1 MSDNIP
7 AVVVGG
13 QVNGLGVVRSLAM
26 GGVRTITVDTTLTR
40 PAMWS
45 RFSERAL
52 VENLSGQPLVDSL
65 LRLQKRIGGRPV
77 MILTDEIAV
86 GTVSQHRDALAAAYR
101 FQLPSAEMV
110 ETLEDKAR
118 FQGFAKQ
125 HDLPV
130 PATIVLSQ
138 DTDLTQLAGL
148 QYPIIVKPADK
159 RSVHTGRT
167 RRVELVSDADEARAI
182 CQEMLATAG
191 QIVVQEWIDG
201 PDSEIYFSLF
211 HRAKNTSTTSI
222 FHGRKVISHP
232 PRVGSTALCVAAPE
246 VADVLGPVTETF
258 VGAAD
263 YQGFG
268 SLEFKRSATTG
279 KFLIIE
285 PTVARTDWQE
295 EIATL
300 SGVNLPLI
308 AYRDALGLPPLDAVP
323 VDRAVAWRETFLR
336 GRNGSPTLAG
346 IRTYDGYWRNDD
358 PGPAVVFYAHLAARS
373 VAQRFERQLGRLRLS
388 A

>member
-1 MSDNIP
+1 MPDLSP

-45 RFSERAL
+45 RFSARVL
-52 VENLSGQPLVDSL
+52 VENLSGPVLVDSL
-65 LRLQKRIGGRPV
+65 VQLQKRIGGRPV
-77 MILTDEIAV
+77 MILADEIAV
-86 GTVSQHRDALAAAYR
+86 GTVSRHRDTLAAAYQFR
-101 FQLPSAEMV
+101 LPSAEMV
-110 ETLEDKAR
+110 RTLEDKAG
-118 FQGFAKQ
+118 FLAFAKR
-125 HDLPV
+125 HHLPV
-130 PATIVLSQ
+130 PATLVLSHAAE
-138 DTDLTQLAGL
+138 LAQLAAL
-148 QYPIIVKPADK
+148 RYPVIVKPADK
-159 RSVHTGRT
+159 RSVHTGRS
-167 RRVELVSDADEARAI
+167 RRIELVANADAARAI
-182 CQEMLATAG
+182 CREMLGTAG
-191 QIVVQEWIDG
+191 RIVVQEWIDG

-211 HRAKNTSTTSI
+211 YRDKFTKTTSV
-222 FHGRKVISHP
+222 FHGRKVTSHP
-232 PRVGSTALCVAAPE
+232 PRVGSTAVCVAAPE
-246 VADVLGPVTETF
+246 AADALGPITETF
-258 VGAAD
+258 VEASD
-263 YQGFG
+263 YEGFG

-279 KFLIIE
+279 QYLIIE

-308 AYRDALGLPPLDAVP
+308 GYRHALGLPPLDVKP
-323 VDRAVAWRETFLR
+323 HDRRVAWRETFLR
-336 GRNGSPTLAG
+336 GHDGAGALSG

-373 VAQRFERQLGRLRLS
+373 VAQQFERQLGRLKLL

>member
-1 MSDNIP
+1 MIDRSP

-13 QVNGLGVVRSLAM
+13 QVNGLGVVSSLAM
-26 GGVRTITVDTTLTR
+26 GGVRTITVDTTLTL

-52 VENLSGQPLVDSL
+52 VEDLSGPALVDSL
-65 LRLQKRIGGRPV
+65 LQLQQRIGGRPV

-86 GTVSQHRDALAAAYR
+86 ATVSQHRDALAAAYR

-118 FQGFAKQ
+118 FLAFAER
-125 HDLPV
+125 HALPV
-130 PATIVLSQ
+130 PATLVLSQ
-138 DTDLTQLAGL
+138 DADLAQLGAL
-148 QYPIIVKPADK
+148 QYPVIVKPADK
-159 RSVHTGRT
+159 RSVHTGRS
-167 RRVELVSDADEARAI
+167 RRIELVTHADEARAI
-182 CQEMLATAG
+182 CQEMLGTAG

-211 HRAKNTSTTSI
+211 YRDKATATTSM
-222 FHGRKVISHP
+222 FHGRKVTSHP
-232 PRVGSTALCVAAPE
+232 PRVGSTAVCVAAPE
-246 VADVLGPVTETF
+246 AAEALGPITGKF
-258 VGAAD
+258 VEASN
-263 YQGFG
+263 YEGFG

-279 KFLIIE
+279 QYLIIE

-308 AYRDALGLPPLDAVP
+308 AYRHALGLPPLDTTP
-323 VDRAVAWRETFLR
+323 VDRGVAWRETFLR
-336 GRNGSPTLAG
+336 GAGALSG
-346 IRTYDGYWRNDD
+346 IRTYDGYWRSDD
-358 PGPAVVFYAHLAARS
+358 PGPAVVFYAHLMARN
-373 VAQRFERQLGRLRLS
+373 VAQQFERQLGRLRLL

>member
-1 MSDNIP
+1 MIDRSP

-52 VENLSGQPLVDSL
+52 VGDLSGPALVDSL
-65 LRLQKRIGGRPV
+65 LQLQQRIGGRPV

-86 GTVSQHRDALAAAYR
+86 ATVSQHRDALAAAYR

-118 FQGFAKQ
+118 FLAFAER
-125 HDLPV
+125 HALPV
-130 PATIVLSQ
+130 PATLVLSQ
-138 DTDLTQLAGL
+138 DADLAQLGAL
-148 QYPIIVKPADK
+148 QYPVIVKPADK
-159 RSVHTGRT
+159 RSVHTGRS
-167 RRVELVSDADEARAI
+167 RRIELVTHADEARAI
-182 CQEMLATAG
+182 CQEMLGTAG

-211 HRAKNTSTTSI
+211 YRDKATRTTSM
-222 FHGRKVISHP
+222 FHGRKVTSHP
-232 PRVGSTALCVAAPE
+232 PRVGSTAVCVAAPE
-246 VADVLGPVTETF
+246 AAEALGPITGKF
-258 VGAAD
+258 VEASN
-263 YQGFG
+263 YEGFG

-279 KFLIIE
+279 QYLIIE

-308 AYRDALGLPPLDAVP
+308 AYRHALGLPPLDTAP
-323 VDRAVAWRETFLR
+323 VDRGVAWRETFLR
-336 GRNGSPTLAG
+336 GAGALSG
-346 IRTYDGYWRNDD
+346 IRTYDGYWRSDD
-358 PGPAVVFYAHLAARS
+358 PGPAVVFYAHLMARN
-373 VAQRFERQLGRLRLS
+373 VAQQFERQLGRLRLL